1 MAAFIVGGGF
11 GMDFRMPSL
20 PFMNSHPSMKALEM
34 ITIQIPDLNTLVR
47 RTCLCFEFG
56 NKEICFATISWTRS
70 LLLEVGFFLWLQIS
84 PLLFLTE
91 QQHRFTIVVENLF
104 CGSMSIASLYFKGV
118 CQQAIQNSNPTL
130 LPLDFMLCCNL
141 YQKTM

>member
-1 MAAFIVGGGF
+1 MDSIIAAGGKF
-11 GMDFRMPSL
+11 FSSP
-20 PFMNSHPSMKALEM
+20 
-34 ITIQIPDLNTLVR
+34 
-47 RTCLCFEFG
+47 
-56 NKEICFATISWTRS
+56 
-70 LLLEVGFFLWLQIS
+70 FFLWLQIS

-91 QQHRFTIVVENLF
+91 QQHGFTIVVENLF